1 VLQLSA
7 QLLDGAQLKFYQYE
21 GDVNQLL
28 DEVRTHINQLADSW
42 TPEQKEHCLAETA
55 ASFQVWGQG
64 DRQPGCHGGIQH
76 IVQLQV
82 SNKAH
87 GTC

>member
-1 VLQLSA
+1 MLQLSA

-55 ASFQVWGQG
+55 ASFQVWVGKG
-64 DRQPGCHGGIQH
+64 AAWVSWRHTAHCAAAG
-76 IVQLQV
+76 LQQ
-82 SNKAH
+82 STWH
-87 GTC
+87 M